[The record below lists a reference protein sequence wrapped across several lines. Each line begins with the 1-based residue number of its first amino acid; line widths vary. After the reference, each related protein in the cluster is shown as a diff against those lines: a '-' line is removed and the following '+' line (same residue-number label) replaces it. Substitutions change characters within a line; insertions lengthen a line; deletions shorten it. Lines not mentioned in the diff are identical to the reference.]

1 MNQAQT
7 VRFQAALEDV
17 RQWGEHRG
25 LKDLLTTLQE
35 MDREDRTGDMLWDH
49 ERRAFKLVMHE
60 MRKLF
65 VTE

>member
-7 VRFQAALEDV
+7 FRFQEALAEV
-17 RQWGEHRG
+17 QQWGEHRG

-49 ERRAFKLVMHE
+49 ERRAFKLVMRE
-60 MRKLF
+60 MSKLF
-65 VTE
+65 

>member
-7 VRFQAALEDV
+7 FRFQEALKDV
-17 RQWGEHRG
+17 QQWGEHRG

-49 ERRAFKLVMHE
+49 ERRAFKLVIRE
-60 MRKLF
+60 MSKLF
-65 VTE
+65 

>member
-7 VRFQAALEDV
+7 IRFLEALKDV
-17 RQWGEHRG
+17 QLWGEHRG

-49 ERRAFKLVMHE
+49 ERRAFKLVMRE
-60 MRKLF
+60 MSKLF
-65 VTE
+65 